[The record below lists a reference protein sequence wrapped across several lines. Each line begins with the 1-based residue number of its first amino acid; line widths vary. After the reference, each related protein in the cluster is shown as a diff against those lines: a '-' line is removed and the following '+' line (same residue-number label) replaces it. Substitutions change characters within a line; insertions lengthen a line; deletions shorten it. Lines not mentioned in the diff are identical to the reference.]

1 MTERLKSHVITRDP
15 ASFQL
20 GSSRYLVVQPVSVS
34 LILHTV
40 MKIFHVKLTGL
51 RKLSLVLVIL
61 TAFLFMISLLDKTTV
76 NNINNFVNILELHPK
91 TPNKNVDLEFRVKN
105 IISGIRKDQEHEE
118 VAQEWVEFVNIETV
132 KLNNRTKESRD
143 IGNSDHEARKP
154 SFVRANNTNPP
165 PPKLVI
171 MILSGTDEKHEIR
184 RNCVRSTYLSVESW
198 REHYNYFFLIG
209 RTNNETL
216 EQNIS
221 QEGDTFQDIV
231 RYPEID
237 TYNKLSSKVM
247 WGFEHISKTWD
258 RSYNLILKTDDDSF
272 VNVENVISTFR
283 TVDLSKSFY
292 GGGKRFPGRR
302 HGVKK
307 REQFK
312 DMYSEDFL
320 VGFQLNFINLNQL
333 LNRSFICFSV
343 QSFELNASHTNKNE
357 LYF

>member
-1 MTERLKSHVITRDP
+1 
-15 ASFQL
+15 
-20 GSSRYLVVQPVSVS
+20 
-34 LILHTV
+34 
-40 MKIFHVKLTGL
+40 MKIFHVKLTGI
-51 RKLSLVLVIL
+51 RKLSLVFVVL
-61 TAFLFMISLLDKTTV
+61 TAFLFTISLLDTDKTNV
-76 NNINNFVNILELHPK
+76 NNINNFVNILELHPR
-91 TPNKNVDLEFRVKN
+91 TQNKNVDLEFRVEN
-105 IISGIRKDQEHEE
+105 IINEIRKNQEQEE
-118 VAQEWVEFVNIETV
+118 VAQEWVELVDIKTLKV
-132 KLNNRTKESRD
+132 KNGTKESGD
-143 IGNSDHEARKP
+143 IGNSDNEARIP
-154 SFVRANNTNPP
+154 SFVHARNANPP
-165 PPKLVI
+165 PPKLLI

-184 RNCVRSTYLSVESW
+184 RNCVRSTYLSVDSW

-221 QEGDTFQDIV
+221 QEGDTFGDIV

-247 WGFEHISKTWD
+247 WGFEHILKTWD
-258 RSYNLILKTDDDSF
+258 RSYNLVLKTDDDSF

-283 TVDLSKSFY
+283 TVDLNKSFY

-320 VGFQLNFINLNQL
+320 VGFQLNFINFSHL
-333 LNRSFICFSV
+333 LI
-343 QSFELNASHTNKNE
+343 
-357 LYF
+357 